1 MSLFTI
7 QTVPDDHGPLVSL
20 CWSISMS
27 GMMMYSGQKWERE
40 LSWEEDG
47 SSVLTYTEE
56 SEGDHRTVERYSTDT
71 ETAQKLRNAV
81 TDEVISWSAY
91 RYDYSKDEMRP
102 TDVSGSAV
110 FTLTFA
116 AGEAGGEG
124 SSCSIDL
131 DAARQNGKGDTIS
144 EITELLKSFIKEEN
158 LLDRTTE
165 ELRLPNG
172 MTKKEYLASFSRM
185 PGPSAPGVSG
195 SETEKDGWKCPECGN
210 FNTGRFCSECGT
222 PQPV

>member
-47 SSVLTYTEE
+47 SSVLKYTEE

-102 TDVSGSAV
+102 TDVSSTS
-110 FTLTFA
+110 FC
-116 AGEAGGEG
+116 
-124 SSCSIDL
+124 SCSPF
-131 DAARQNGKGDTIS
+131 
-144 EITELLKSFIKEEN
+144 SF
-158 LLDRTTE
+158 TTSTTT
-165 ELRLPNG
+165 LMMACMATLPS
-172 MTKKEYLASFSRM
+172 L
-185 PGPSAPGVSG
+185 
-195 SETEKDGWKCPECGN
+195 
-210 FNTGRFCSECGT
+210 
-222 PQPV
+222 